1 MDWESIKAV
10 LASAKEIVE
19 FCPLLRLSNYPIVTE
34 HILRNHDVHPAG
46 DPEDNR
52 GYAPSEVRRVIVEVN
67 IHVLDLHIEVEV

>member
-46 DPEDNR
+46 DPEDN
-52 GYAPSEVRRVIVEVN
+52 
-67 IHVLDLHIEVEV
+67 